1 MLTSDF
7 STCYTS
13 LGDTRE
19 HPEFGIENK
28 KKVKVRG
35 YVCDVCTLFIKILI
49 NPFSKT
55 HCVYMCSVPF
65 PSLTFSIQVDIT
77 FKQIAQLK
85 FKLNN
90 LTKQ

>member
-35 YVCDVCTLFIKILI
+35 YVCDVYTIHKDINQSILKDTLCLHVFSSIPYSHILHPSGHNIQADCTIKI
-49 NPFSKT
+49 
-55 HCVYMCSVPF
+55 
-65 PSLTFSIQVDIT
+65 
-77 FKQIAQLK
+77 
-85 FKLNN
+85 
-90 LTKQ
+90 

>member
-35 YVCDVCTLFIKILI
+35 YVRDVYTLFIKG
-49 NPFSKT
+49 
-55 HCVYMCSVPF
+55 Y
-65 PSLTFSIQVDIT
+65 
-77 FKQIAQLK
+77 
-85 FKLNN
+85 
-90 LTKQ
+90 